1 MLLQCFFSTKEKHRR
16 GKRSAEETRSKQHMD
31 FVQKKRER
39 KQKGITLNE
48 ANLGNG
54 YRSKEKKR
62 KN

>member
-1 MLLQCFFSTKEKHRR
+1 
-16 GKRSAEETRSKQHMD
+16 MD